1 MGFSMQ
7 GCGPLTIIRK
17 ESYRECNFKESAG
30 LSGYCGMGGTTSDT
44 SYELIDKNGQ
54 SFYLGTDYGREDTG
68 ESSDSCT
75 SQIRTKIHTKTWRV
89 GASKIS
95 LTTVTEYQAESIK
108 QPSL

>member
-7 GCGPLTIIRK
+7 DCGPLTIIRK
-17 ESYRECNFKESAG
+17 KSYRECTFEEIAKSV
-30 LSGYCGMGGTTSDT
+30 CGTRQITSDT
-44 SYELIDKNGQ
+44 SYELIDKNRQ
-54 SFYLGTDYGREDTG
+54 SFYLGTDYNEVDRG
-68 ESSDSCT
+68 ETSDSCT